1 MAEGDLD
8 GVRNRLADA
17 LRASRADFTE
27 IRLERTWASTVAF
40 RGSRLEGATAAVEV
54 GGMVRCLNHGKG
66 WGIASFTGVD
76 RLPAMVA
83 RAHELSLAV
92 PLDAPL
98 RLADIPIRTADYAS
112 DLDGDVRDVPLAA
125 KRELLERLNQEMLAS
140 DRRIVDSR
148 ATYEDRVVERWLAT
162 SSGAMLSDL
171 RPEVRLAAAAVA
183 REESFLERALE
194 SWALRGGWRSAQDT
208 DHLFRAAAR
217 RAIALLSAP
226 RVKAG
231 TYPVVLD
238 PRCLAALLH
247 QTLGH
252 LSEADTLR
260 DRADLDQ
267 LMRPGRRVASDLL
280 TVGDDG
286 SASSLP
292 GSMPFDDEGAPTQNT
307 LLVQHG
313 VLVGRLHTRETA
325 GRAGARPTGNAR
337 AGSFRQAPSA
347 RLTNTYVASG
357 QGTLEDLL
365 RPIRHGLYCCD
376 AMGGDVH
383 QGRFTLTTGFGQL
396 IRDGRLAETVRP
408 MVLTGD
414 VAETLQRLDAV
425 AGDFRW
431 NLQATSCGR
440 PASGRITVA
449 DGAPHV
455 RVDGVVVGGDSV

>member
-1 MAEGDLD
+1 M
-8 GVRNRLADA
+8 RNRLADA

-40 RGSRLEGATAAVEV
+40 RGSRLEGATSALEV

-76 RLPAMVA
+76 QLPAMAA

-98 RLADIPIRTADYAS
+98 RLADVPIRTADYAS
-112 DLDGDVRDVPLAA
+112 DLDGDVREVSLAA

-162 SSGAMLSDL
+162 STGNMLSDIH
-171 RPEVRLAAAAVA
+171 PEVRLAAGAVA

-194 SWALRGGWRSAQDT
+194 SWAVRGGWRAVQET

-217 RAIALLSAP
+217 RAVALLSAP

-238 PRCLAALLH
+238 PRCLSALLH

-252 LSEADTLR
+252 LSEADTLH

-267 LMRPGRRVASDLL
+267 LMRPGRRVGSDLL

-292 GSMPFDDEGAPTQNT
+292 GSLPFDDEGAPTQNT

-325 GRAGARPTGNAR
+325 GRAGTRPTGNAR
-337 AGSFRQAPSA
+337 AGSFRQVPAA

-357 QGTLEDLL
+357 HGSLEDLL
-365 RPIRHGLYCCD
+365 RPIRHGIYCCD

-383 QGRFTLTTGFGQL
+383 HGRFTLTTGFGQL

-431 NLQATSCGR
+431 NLQATGCGR
-440 PASGRITVA
+440 PGSGRIIVA

-455 RVDGVVVGGDSV
+455 RVDGVAVGGESA